1 MRILASGTG
10 STLPSQLE
18 QHYVAEVAVLTDYE
32 STLAL
37 LETKRYQALLAG
49 DRTHSIE
56 GLRELLEAAARLDS
70 LRVAFLPSPRTAG
83 LRLPDGVLSL
93 PVDAGEQEVAA
104 LLGLARRPLEGNRVL
119 IAHTIKGGVGKTT
132 TTILLAITL
141 RQLFPDKRV
150 LIWDLDLPKGQVGLA
165 FGRPNAL
172 TIEQLV
178 REAQIT
184 PEILARHIYH
194 DDRTGVDLLLAP
206 ARSEV
211 VVQLTANTF
220 HEILAQLRAGYDFV
234 LIDFEPEI
242 QRNEVLMLALHEATD
257 LLLITDNSEFATDAL
272 RRLLPILRTLGVE
285 RKARMIYNDVSPK
298 DKLTLDGLQQTYR
311 GYTILGLVLHDDEYE
326 YAHRRHL
333 PPTEKKLIQ
342 PFAEIARRLMEL

>member
-10 STLPSQLE
+10 STLPSLLE

-37 LETKRYQALLAG
+37 LATKRYQALLAG
-49 DRTHSIE
+49 DKTGSVE
-56 GLRELLEAAARLDS
+56 GLRELLDAAAQLDA
-70 LRVAFLPSPRTAG
+70 LRVVFLPSHRTAG
-83 LRLPDGVLSL
+83 FPLPDGVLLL
-93 PVDAGEQEVAA
+93 PVDAGEADVAS
-104 LLGLARRPLEGNRVL
+104 LLGLARRPLEGNRVF
-119 IAHTIKGGVGKTT
+119 IAHTIKGGVGKSTA
-132 TTILLAITL
+132 TIVLAVAL
-141 RQLFPDKRV
+141 KQLFAGKRV
-150 LIWDLDLPKGQVGLA
+150 VIWDLDLPKGQVGLA

-172 TIEQLV
+172 TIEHLV

-184 PEILARHIYH
+184 PEILSRHIYH

-220 HEILAQLRAGYDFV
+220 HEILAQLRATYDFV

-272 RRLLPILRTLGVE
+272 RRLLPILRALGVE
-285 RKARMIYNDVSPK
+285 RKARIVFNNVNPR
-298 DKLTLDGLQQTYR
+298 DKLTLDGLQQAYR
-311 GYTILGLVLHDDEYE
+311 GHTVVGIVAHDDEYE
-326 YAHRRHL
+326 YAHRRHQ
-333 PPTEKKLIQ
+333 PPTEKKLTE